1 MKKLFGLILLIFYSD
16 AFAAEAG
23 AEAQKGIFGG
33 SIADAVW
40 TIISFTVLVIL
51 LARFAWKPL
60 LANLAAREEHIKHQI
75 KVAEDARLEAQRLL
89 EEHRHRA
96 FQMIKDASDE
106 ALIRSQQII
115 EKAREEAIEA
125 KRKSEED
132 IRNAQAIFSEH
143 LWKQSSEVIL
153 SVGSKVLE
161 KSITKE
167 DNQRLIDEAIEKLK
181 RESAS

>member
-1 MKKLFGLILLIFYSD
+1 MKKLFSLILLFVCSD

-40 TIISFTVLVIL
+40 TIIAFTVLVIL
-51 LARFAWKPL
+51 LAKFAWKPL
-60 LANLAAREEHIKHQI
+60 LANLAARQEHITHQI
-75 KVAEDARLEAQRLL
+75 KVAEDARLEAERLL
-89 EEHRHRA
+89 EEHRHQA
-96 FQMIKDASDE
+96 FQIIKDASDE

-115 EKAREEAIEA
+115 EKAKEEAIEA
-125 KRKSEED
+125 KRKSEEE

-143 LWKQSSEVIL
+143 LWNQSSEVIL
-153 SVGSKVLE
+153 SIGSKVLE

-181 RESAS
+181 QESAS